1 MKVGDFVKDKHV
13 STDRL
18 VRRVGVLISESND
31 RYVSMALNRAF
42 KVLWRDGTIGNN
54 VWEYDLEVYREGR

>member
-13 STDRL
+13 STARM
-18 VRRVGVLISESND
+18 VRRVGVILTESP
-31 RYVSMALNRAF
+31 RSSKLNKQF
-42 KVLWRDGTIGNN
+42 IVLWRDGTIGHY